1 MTTIQLSKPVLIEW
15 TDKYVRHESM
25 VDCHVSNVHIE
36 IMDNLQVVYD
46 LLDTFPLQENFRFC
60 KDKFYMAWH

>member
-1 MTTIQLSKPVLIEW
+1 MLGMKAWWIVMSPMW
-15 TDKYVRHESM
+15 
-25 VDCHVSNVHIE
+25 HIE

-60 KDKFYMAWH
+60 KDKF